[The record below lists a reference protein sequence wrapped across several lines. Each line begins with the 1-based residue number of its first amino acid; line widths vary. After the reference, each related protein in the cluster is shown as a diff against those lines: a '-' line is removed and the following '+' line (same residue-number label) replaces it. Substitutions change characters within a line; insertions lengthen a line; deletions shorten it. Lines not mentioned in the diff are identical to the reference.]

1 MNNGVTT
8 AHSDAEAARNSA
20 VNAQE
25 AADAWRKG
33 STPNAGPVL
42 ALSQGPSGKTATYD
56 ARFGDLETSLK
67 EQQDAYTARAI
78 WGNKQEEEA
87 NAWRGV
93 AYTPTDKDLG
103 LVNGDGSLVQRRAL
117 QSLVQGPSG
126 KTATYD
132 ERLDGMSTVTGNAQD
147 LYEGKRTWGINEQE
161 RENVWRGVH
170 PVTQDSEWEGVQS
183 LVQGQPGPI
192 WTDYDKH
199 AEDLKNT
206 LDAHNA
212 AWWAE
217 HKAQIAKQKAVDA
230 WRDGYTANTG
240 PELPYSLI

>member
-1 MNNGVTT
+1 LNQKANPADPDNYATRAGTQADALKDRQDKYYARVLWGNQQEEEANAWRGAPYSPVQSFNQRRAIPDGYHFNYDNLETSIKNT
-8 AHSDAEAARNSA
+8 HDSAEAARNSA
-20 VNAQE
+20 VAAQE

-42 ALSQGPSGKTATYD
+42 ALNQNPSDFDTYD
-56 ARFGDLETSLK
+56 TTFSTLK
-67 EQQDAYTARAI
+67 
-78 WGNKQEEEA
+78 GNMGA
-87 NAWRGV
+87 
-93 AYTPTDKDLG
+93 
-103 LVNGDGSLVQRRAL
+103 
-117 QSLVQGPSG
+117 
-126 KTATYD
+126 
-132 ERLDGMSTVTGNAQD
+132 AQD

-161 RENVWRGVH
+161 RENAWRAVPH
-170 PVTQDSEWEGVQS
+170 RTADADWDGVQS
-183 LVQGQPGPI
+183 LAQGQPGPI

-199 AEDLKNT
+199 AEDLSNT

-240 PELPYSLI
+240 PELPYTI

>member
-8 AHSDAEAARNSA
+8 AHSDAEAARQSA

-42 ALSQGPSGKTATYD
+42 
-56 ARFGDLETSLK
+56 SL
-67 EQQDAYTARAI
+67 A
-78 WGNKQEEEA
+78 
-87 NAWRGV
+87 
-93 AYTPTDKDLG
+93 
-103 LVNGDGSLVQRRAL
+103 
-117 QSLVQGPSG
+117 
-126 KTATYD
+126 
-132 ERLDGMSTVTGNAQD
+132 
-147 LYEGKRTWGINEQE
+147 
-161 RENVWRGVH
+161 
-170 PVTQDSEWEGVQS
+170 
-183 LVQGQPGPI
+183 QGQPGPI

-199 AEDLKNT
+199 AEVLSDT